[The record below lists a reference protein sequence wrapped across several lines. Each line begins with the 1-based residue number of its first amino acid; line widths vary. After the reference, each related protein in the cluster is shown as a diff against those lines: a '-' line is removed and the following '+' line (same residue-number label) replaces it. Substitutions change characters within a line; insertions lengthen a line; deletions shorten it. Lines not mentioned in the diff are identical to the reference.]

1 MDLDDGVA
9 QTLTQEYSAE
19 NDVLYRTA
27 RASQLRRRPA
37 IRSTDRDFGPTLRDT
52 VAEVPDEVI
61 AKSAV
66 LPNIKAFQ
74 IRCGSGQSRPSMRRC
89 HKPYPLPLLPTSLKR
104 KYSESFSQPSLET
117 SSNGCGQLL
126 DSKAYPLVSLG
137 AWSSVQ
143 PQHVAV
149 LDDTYASCLS
159 AEENVRNLGALF
171 CGCIRQLFGCTT
183 WCVRS
188 RNSVL

>member
-1 MDLDDGVA
+1 MDLDDGVG
-9 QTLTQEYSAE
+9 QTLSQEQGAE
-19 NDVLYRTA
+19 SDVLYRTA

-37 IRSTDRDFGPTLRDT
+37 IRSADRELGPTLRDS
-52 VAEVPDEVI
+52 VADVPDEVI
-61 AKSAV
+61 AKCAV

-74 IRCGSGQSRPSMRRC
+74 IRCGSGQSRSSVQSS
-89 HKPYPLPLLPTSLKR
+89 HKPYPLPLLPPSLKR
-104 KYSESFSQPSLET
+104 KYSESFSQSPATET

-126 DSKAYPLVSLG
+126 DSKAYPLIPLG

-149 LDDTYASCLS
+149 VDDTYASCLS

-171 CGCIRQLFGCTT
+171 CGCVRQLFGCTT
-183 WCVRS
+183 W
-188 RNSVL
+188 